1 MNPILDIDQMISDRS
16 IHTILCTGSG
26 GVGKTTTAAALG
38 VLAASRGRNA
48 IVLTIDPA
56 KRLAQ
61 ALGIDAIGNEPVSVV
76 TQGPGSLHAMQLD
89 MKRTFDDIVINNTD
103 PIRAQ
108 QILQNPFYQAL
119 SSSFAGTQEYMAME
133 KLGQLHESSQWDLVI
148 VDTPPSRSALDFL
161 DAPRRLGAFLD
172 GRLIRLLAAPA
183 KVGGRIG
190 ARLVEATFGVFGNV
204 LQRVLG
210 SQVLSDIQGFVAA
223 FDTLFSDV
231 RERADH
237 TYSILRR
244 GDSRFIVV
252 SAPEED
258 ALREASFFV
267 ERLRTDSMPIAGVIL
282 NRMTSVPAAAISR
295 EQAIATAERI
305 EREQPFVSGL
315 LRVHAD
321 RFAVRTRQDRLVR
334 HFEASNAT
342 VPVITV
348 PELSVDIH
356 DLAGL
361 QHVGMLLTV
370 GSSPRS

>member
-1 MNPILDIDQMISDRS
+1 MSPRFNVEQLISDQS
-16 IHTILCTGSG
+16 VHTILCTGSG

-38 VLAASRGRNA
+38 VLAASHGRNV

-56 KRLAQ
+56 RRLAQ
-61 ALGIDAIGNEPVSVV
+61 ALGIDAVGNEPVNVPILG
-76 TQGPGSLHAMQLD
+76 TGSLHAMQLD

-133 KLGQLHESSQWDLVI
+133 KLGQLHESPQWDLVI

-172 GRLIRLLAAPA
+172 GRLIRILATPA

-210 SQVLSDIQGFVAA
+210 AQVLTDIQGFVAA
-223 FDTLFSDV
+223 FDTLFSDI
-231 RERADH
+231 RKRADH

-244 GDSRFIVV
+244 GDSRFVVV

-267 ERLRTDSMPIAGVIL
+267 QRLQQDSMPIAGVVL
-282 NRMTSVPAAAISR
+282 NRMITVPAAAISR
-295 EQAIATAERI
+295 EQAIATAERLDND
-305 EREQPFVSGL
+305 QAFVAGL

-321 RFAVRTRQDRLVR
+321 RFAARERQDRLAR
-334 HFEASNAT
+334 QFIASHSAI
-342 VPVITV
+342 PVISV
-348 PELSVDIH
+348 PELSIDIH

-361 QHVGMLLTV
+361 EHVGMLLTV
-370 GSSPRS
+370 GSPQR